1 MRTLL
6 RGGLGLALVAVGYVL
21 GTSDL
26 LGPAKVEAQQ
36 AQPETPKTQVPEVT
50 GLNKDTQ
57 EKIKA
62 AYEALLAAKE
72 ALANDGRYN
81 PATEP
86 DVLNVFGV
94 LTGGVD
100 AVADLESGR
109 GVDPETFA
117 AIYADLAAGSLRPDI
132 ERDAEGRLTYKNKVI
147 RMYPI
152 AVLKQRFALRRQL
165 AGIEEEEKPA
175 PAK

>member
-1 MRTLL
+1 MRTFM

-21 GTSDL
+21 GIS
-26 LGPAKVEAQQ
+26 GVFQSPRVEAQQ
-36 AQPETPKTQVPEVT
+36 APPQAADAPEVT

-57 EKIKA
+57 EKIKL
-62 AYEALLAAKE
+62 AYDALVAAKE
-72 ALANDGRYN
+72 ALANDGRYT

-86 DVLNVFGV
+86 DVLNVFGI

-100 AVADLESGR
+100 AVADLEAGR

-117 AIYADLAAGSLRPDI
+117 ALYSDLAAASLRQDI
-132 ERDAEGRLTYKNKVI
+132 ERDSEGRLTYKSKVI

-152 AVLKQRFALRRQL
+152 AQLKQRFALRRQL
-165 AGIEEEEKPA
+165 AGIEDEIA
-175 PAK
+175 PPKMP

>member
-1 MRTLL
+1 M
-6 RGGLGLALVAVGYVL
+6 RGGLGLALVAVGYAL
-21 GTSDL
+21 GTS
-26 LGPAKVEAQQ
+26 GVFQPAKVEAQQ
-36 AQPETPKTQVPEVT
+36 AQPETAQAPEVT
-50 GLNKDTQ
+50 GLNKDAQ

-62 AYEALLAAKE
+62 AHDALLAAKE
-72 ALANDGRYN
+72 ALANDNKYN

-86 DVLNVFGV
+86 DVLNVFGI

-100 AVADLESGR
+100 AVNDLESGR

-117 AIYADLAAGSLRPDI
+117 ALYADLAAGNLRADI
-132 ERDAEGRLTYKNKVI
+132 ERDSEGRLTYKNKVI

-165 AGIEEEEKPA
+165 AGIEEEEATKTP
-175 PAK
+175 

>member
-1 MRTLL
+1 MRTLM
-6 RGGLGLALVAVGYVL
+6 RGGLGLALIAVGYVL
-21 GTSDL
+21 GTSGIL
-26 LGPAKVEAQQ
+26 QPAKVEAQQ
-36 AQPETPKTQVPEVT
+36 APPETPAANEVT

-62 AYEALLAAKE
+62 AYEALVAAKE
-72 ALANDGRYN
+72 ALANDSRYN

-86 DVLNVFGV
+86 DVLNVFGI

-117 AIYADLAAGSLRPDI
+117 AIYADLGAGSLRADI
-132 ERDAEGRLTYKNKVI
+132 ERDSQGRLTYKNKVI

-152 AVLKQRFALRRQL
+152 AMLKQRFALRRQL
-165 AGIEEEEKPA
+165 AGIEEDEKPA
-175 PAK
+175 ATK

>member
-6 RGGLGLALVAVGYVL
+6 RGGLGLALDSVGHVM
-21 GTSDL
+21 GRS
-26 LGPAKVEAQQ
+26 GVFEAQKVD
-36 AQPETPKTQVPEVT
+36 AQQDEPPATETPEVT

-57 EKIKA
+57 DKIKA
-62 AYEALLAAKE
+62 AYEALIAAKE

-86 DVLNVFGV
+86 DVLNVFGI
-94 LTGGVD
+94 LSGGVD

-117 AIYADLAAGSLRPDI
+117 ALYADLAAGNLRADI
-132 ERDAEGRLTYKNKVI
+132 ERDSQGRLTYKNKVI

-152 AVLKQRFALRRQL
+152 ALLKQRTAPRRQHP
-165 AGIEEEEKPA
+165 GTEDQGTPQA
-175 PAK
+175 PPD

>member
-1 MRTLL
+1 MRTLM

-21 GTSDL
+21 GTSGVL
-26 LGPAKVEAQQ
+26 QPQKVEAQQ
-36 AQPETPKTQVPEVT
+36 AQPEQPEAQPQET

-86 DVLNVFGV
+86 SVLNVFAI
-94 LTGGVD
+94 LSGGVD

-117 AIYADLAAGSLRPDI
+117 ALYADLAAGNLRADI
-132 ERDAEGRLTYKNKVI
+132 ERDSQGRLTYKNKVI

-152 AVLKQRFALRRQL
+152 AHLKQRFALRQQL
-165 AGIEEEEKPA
+165 AGVEEEKIPT
-175 PAK
+175 P

>member
-1 MRTLL
+1 MFM
-6 RGGLGLALVAVGYVL
+6 RGGLGLALLAVGYVV
-21 GTSDL
+21 GSSGL
-26 LGPAKVEAQQ
+26 LQPPKVAAQQQPPKEQPPEAQLQ
-36 AQPETPKTQVPEVT
+36 DP
-50 GLNKDTQ
+50 GLSKDAQ

-86 DVLNVFGV
+86 EVLNVFGI

-117 AIYADLAAGSLRPDI
+117 ALYADLAAGSLRAEI
-132 ERDAEGRLTYKNKVI
+132 ERDSQGRLTYKNKVI

-152 AVLKQRFALRRQL
+152 AQLQQRFALRRQL
-165 AGIEEEEKPA
+165 FGIEDMEPA
-175 PAK
+175 PAAP